1 MQNGR
6 NKKLGRGIKRFLAFT
21 IAVFIVFSTL
31 PAIVN
36 AKEERTVRIAVFP
49 LGAFQYFNE
58 EGETEGYNIDY
69 LNRIAQV
76 THWNYEYVEAKNFQ
90 DACTLLDEDKVDLVA
105 PVQYREYLE
114 QQYAYSA
121 YTMATESAAIFVMNN
136 EKNEDLLYEDFTTM
150 KSMHFGMVKYNSS
163 SFTNEFID
171 NYSVRNNFMPDNITY
186 YNNVTE
192 LLAALEK
199 GDIEAAV
206 ANILFTNEK
215 YKMVGRFSPMT
226 SYYIMQKNNNGL
238 KDELDE
244 AMSSIVLS
252 DPGYQAELMSD
263 YFQFY
268 GISSFTYDEE
278 EYIKTLPTIKVGYQV
293 NHSPLSYTDE
303 NG

>member
-1 MQNGR
+1 M
-6 NKKLGRGIKRFLAFT
+6 
-21 IAVFIVFSTL
+21 
-31 PAIVN
+31 
-36 AKEERTVRIAVFP
+36 
-49 LGAFQYFNE
+49 
-58 EGETEGYNIDY
+58 
-69 LNRIAQV
+69 
-76 THWNYEYVEAKNFQ
+76 
-90 DACTLLDEDKVDLVA
+90 A

-150 KSMHFGMVKYNSS
+150 KSMLFGMVKYNSS

-186 YNNVTE
+186 YNNMTE

-252 DPGYQAELMSD
+252 DPGYQAEVMSD
-263 YFQFY
+263 YFRFY

-278 EYIKTLPTIKVGYQV
+278 EYIITLPTIKVGYQV

-303 NG
+303 NGEFAGISRRIMDSIAENCGITFEYVALPANGVDAAFLKSNGINVLCNVEYKASFQADAIGSIAHFPEDKKALLVIDVDDFKTVNDKYGHLLGDKVLKILQIHW